1 MLVCFMVMLMG
12 FRVIY
17 IGVKGMGVAEMELVN
32 NSIINADLVWISIN
46 ILESILKTVFKDIGQ
61 QDWLNFHNTNKTK
74 AHKI

>member
-1 MLVCFMVMLMG
+1 MVMLMG